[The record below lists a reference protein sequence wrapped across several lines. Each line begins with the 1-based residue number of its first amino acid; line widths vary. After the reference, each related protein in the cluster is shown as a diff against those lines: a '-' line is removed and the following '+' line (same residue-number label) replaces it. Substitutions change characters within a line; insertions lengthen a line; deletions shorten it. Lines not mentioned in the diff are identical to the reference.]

1 MNIRPCRGFICP
13 PSATQANL
21 KSAASC
27 FGIILKCGGARARP
41 PITSRINMPDESSA
55 DTGFFYWRRV
65 TTLWRL
71 KLWVTAVVSVLFW
84 SVYLFLSRHPLLPVH
99 TLPMTG
105 LDTWAGYRP
114 AWSWV
119 YESIF
124 LLTGIAPWL
133 IVSREELRR
142 YIIGFALLSLVS

>member
-1 MNIRPCRGFICP
+1 
-13 PSATQANL
+13 
-21 KSAASC
+21 
-27 FGIILKCGGARARP
+27 
-41 PITSRINMPDESSA
+41 MPDESSA

-142 YIIGFALLSLVS
+142 FERKAERERTAGQQERTTSFT